1 MDLILQNMHVA
12 YYLNLTINLN
22 KNIQG
27 NWTTALTAHE
37 LHFHE
42 TSIEV
47 LRKILA
53 RELLLPI

>member
-1 MDLILQNMHVA
+1 MDLILQNMYVA

-22 KNIQG
+22 KNTQG

-42 TSIEV
+42 TSIKV

-53 RELLLPI
+53 REFFLPR